1 MNAMCCRFRKKKLFP
16 SRQEMLFAL
25 LPDVPRDT
33 ENAAYLINGSCIYGA
48 FLADDGSWDY
58 ELYDIKLTPIESG
71 QLGEDRNM
79 TREEVTREVLS
90 WRNLEKK
97 ERTYFAPTEDFVDL
111 CNYCYSN
118 EKMIK
123 EYYYGF

>member
-58 ELYDIKLTPIESG
+58 TLTDDNLCFIDSG
-71 QLGEDRNM
+71 QLGEDGNISYKEAM
-79 TREEVTREVLS
+79 ELVLS
-90 WRNLEKK
+90 YNFSSVYEIVPIPWHVYEVWLNMAEH
-97 ERTYFAPTEDFVDL
+97 V
-111 CNYCYSN
+111 N
-118 EKMIK
+118 
-123 EYYYGF
+123 

>member
-1 MNAMCCRFRKKKLFP
+1 MNAMYCRFRKKKLFP

-58 ELYDIKLTPIESG
+58 TLTDDNLCFIDSG
-71 QLGEDRNM
+71 QLGEDGNTSYKEAM
-79 TREEVTREVLS
+79 ELVLS
-90 WRNLEKK
+90 YNFSSVYEIYPIPWHVYEVWLNMAEH
-97 ERTYFAPTEDFVDL
+97 V
-111 CNYCYSN
+111 N
-118 EKMIK
+118 
-123 EYYYGF
+123 